1 MDQVKVG
8 IVGLGKL
15 GKFHADNLVH
25 RVIGAELNAVCS
37 RGVENLEYAKKEWGV
52 TNCYRDYQEMLQND
66 DIDAVMI
73 VTPSS
78 LHSQHVEAAFK
89 AGKHV
94 FVEKP
99 LGVTVEECKKAE
111 KAVESRPDK
120 VFMIGY
126 MRRYDP
132 SYAYAKRK
140 IEAGAIGV
148 PYLVKATDID
158 PIINI
163 ERYLKIGHTT
173 GGIFIGMGV
182 HDIDLMQW
190 FLGSKAV
197 SVYTTGGNYLY
208 PQIGEFGDVEVGCA
222 VYQFEN
228 GTMGILHIGRTAA
241 HGHQIE
247 TEIIGTEGSIRISP
261 VPQKN
266 LAMLYNKDGVLVEC
280 VTDYRE
286 RFAQAFQL
294 ELQEFINCIRQGR
307 KPEGTVYDATWTT
320 QIAIATTESLKQKKL
335 VNISY

>member
-8 IVGLGKL
+8 VIGLGRL
-15 GKFHADNLVH
+15 GKVHADNLAH
-25 RVIGAELNAVCS
+25 HISGAKLNAVCS
-37 RGVENLEYAKKEWGV
+37 RGVEKLEFAKKEWGV
-52 TNCYRDYQEMLQND
+52 NNCYRDYHNMLQNA

-78 LHSQHVEAAFK
+78 QHCQQVEAAFK

-99 LGVTVEECKKAE
+99 LGDTTEECKKAE
-111 KAVESRPDK
+111 KAVEGRPDK
-120 VFMIGY
+120 VFMIGF

-132 SYAYAKRK
+132 SYAYAKQK
-140 IEAGAIGV
+140 IDSGAIGV
-148 PYLVKATDID
+148 PYLVKATGID
-158 PIINI
+158 PLRNI
-163 ERYLKIGHTT
+163 EWLLKNGHTSP
-173 GGIFIGMGV
+173 GLFNGMGV

-190 FLGSKAV
+190 FLGSKAAT
-197 SVYTTGGNYLY
+197 VYAIGGNFLY

-228 GTMGILHIGRTAA
+228 GTMGMLHTGKTAV
-241 HGHQIE
+241 HGYHIE

-266 LAMLYNKDGVLVEC
+266 LAMIYNKDGAVIEC
-280 VTDYRE
+280 VPEFRE

-294 ELQEFINCIRQGR
+294 ELQEFIDCIRQGR

-320 QIAIATTESLKQKKL
+320 QIAVATTESLKWKKL